1 MVNCNENTAKAV
13 LDANVQYH
21 NLIASHY
28 DSDASTSM
36 LYTKKAQNRFEEMA
50 IFFRK
55 ETDGALWIDI
65 GCGTGNILKFA
76 TRYFSKAI
84 GFDISPEM
92 LKLAQ
97 ERELDARQG
106 NSDELPISSG
116 TADVVSAVSVL
127 HHLFDPDVTFSEAYR
142 VLKRGGYL

>member
-1 MVNCNENTAKAV
+1 MVSCNENTAKAV

-65 GCGTGNILKFA
+65 GCGTGKYTEVCDTVF
-76 TRYFSKAI
+76 F
-84 GFDISPEM
+84 
-92 LKLAQ
+92 
-97 ERELDARQG
+97 QG
-106 NSDELPISSG
+106 YWI
-116 TADVVSAVSVL
+116 
-127 HHLFDPDVTFSEAYR
+127 
-142 VLKRGGYL
+142 